1 MHNDELK
8 KQAEQVFL
16 QAFEQRKRSPGQD
29 NRMNAPDM
37 ERLIALIESH
47 LDQAAN
53 KYQVRSSLPGRLE
66 RLPLLRFKTV
76 RKVVLRLYELLF
88 REQRTA
94 GLAQLNAWRDFLQL
108 YTRNQ
113 WFMSQELTH
122 ARDHLQER
130 IDEAFR
136 HGDMAHAA
144 HDALATRFTE
154 LSPRLTELSTRLTE
168 QSARLTELGAQSDAQ
183 RQDLRQLSSTVALL
197 DQQHRHREETLQ
209 QDIHYLQ
216 RMEARLANLEDDLRI
231 SRSTIQMQAQWIQ
244 FLIGRGTPPQAAA
257 PTISAE
263 PAAPLPAAPAVSND
277 AARYVAF
284 EDHFRG
290 HPAKVRDQF
299 AEDYLPL
306 LADAGLRAGARVLDI
321 GCGRGEWLE
330 LMRDQHFEGRGVD
343 LNPVVCELCQSKGL
357 DVLHDDA
364 VAYMARQPAGSL
376 DLVTAFH
383 LIEHLPG
390 ELLDRLIASA
400 LHALRPGGLLVL
412 ETPNPENFIVG
423 SCNFY
428 NDPTHL
434 NPLPPEPTR
443 FRVLSHGFAS
453 VDIRRLHPRGTVD
466 YDALPPG
473 IPAELLERLFV
484 GQDYALVA
492 RR

>member
-8 KQAEQVFL
+8 QQAAKVFL
-16 QAFEQRKRSPGQD
+16 RAFEQGRRSTGPD
-29 NRMNAPDM
+29 NRLTPPDM

-47 LDQAAN
+47 LEQAAS
-53 KYQVRSSLPGRLE
+53 KYQVRTSLPGRLE
-66 RLPLLRFKTV
+66 RLPLLRFTPV
-76 RKVVLRLYELLF
+76 RKVVLRIYELLF

-113 WFMSQELTH
+113 WFMSHELTH
-122 ARDHLQER
+122 SRDHLQER
-130 IDEAFR
+130 LDGASQ
-136 HGDMAHAA
+136 
-144 HDALATRFTE
+144 LAD
-154 LSPRLTELSTRLTE
+154 
-168 QSARLTELGAQSDAQ
+168 QSARQLNELAQKCDANE
-183 RQDLRQLSSTVALL
+183 LEIRQLSTTIAT
-197 DQQHRHREETLQ
+197 QHQNNLHAHQRLE
-209 QDIHYLQ
+209 QDIRHLQ
-216 RMEARLANLEDDLRI
+216 RMEARITNLEDDLRI
-231 SRSTIQMQAQWIQ
+231 SRSTVQMQAQWIQ
-244 FLIGRGTPPQAAA
+244 FLIDRG
-257 PTISAE
+257 
-263 PAAPLPAAPAVSND
+263 AAPATSLPPSPSAPVSPLPEAPTVDND

-290 HPAKVRDQF
+290 HPAKVKEQF
-299 AEDYLPL
+299 AQDYLQL
-306 LADAGLRAGARVLDI
+306 LADAGLQAGSRVLDI

-330 LMRDQHFEGRGVD
+330 LMREQHFDGHGVD
-343 LNPVVCELCQSKGL
+343 LNPVVCELCRSKAL
-357 DVLHDDA
+357 DVLNDDA

-376 DLVTAFH
+376 DLITAFH
-383 LIEHLPG
+383 LIEHIPG

-400 LHALRPGGLLVL
+400 RHALRPGGLLIL

-443 FRVLSHGFAS
+443 FRVLSHGFAN

>member
-1 MHNDELK
+1 MHNNELK
-8 KQAEQVFL
+8 QQAAQAFL
-16 QAFEQRKRSPGQD
+16 QAFEQRRRTPGQD
-29 NRMNAPDM
+29 ARSSAPDM

-66 RLPLLRFKTV
+66 RLPMFRFKPV
-76 RKVVLRLYELLF
+76 RKLVLRLYELLF

-113 WFMSQELTH
+113 WFISHELTQS
-122 ARDHLQER
+122 RDHLQEHL
-130 IDEAFR
+130 DEVEAFLR
-136 HGDMAHAA
+136 TAHS
-144 HDALATRFTE
+144 T
-154 LSPRLTELSTRLTE
+154 STRDIQQLTTAVATHE
-168 QSARLTELGAQSDAQ
+168 QENQRLS
-183 RQDLRQLSSTVALL
+183 QDV
-197 DQQHRHREETLQ
+197 
-209 QDIHYLQ
+209 HYLK
-216 RMEARLANLEDDLRI
+216 RMEARISNLEDDLRV

-244 FLIGRGTPPQAAA
+244 FLINRGTSVAMELPTAPSA
-257 PTISAE
+257 PT
-263 PAAPLPAAPAVSND
+263 APLPEPPVVTSND

-290 HPAKVRDQF
+290 HPANVKAQF
-299 AEDYLPL
+299 AQDYLPV
-306 LADAGLRAGARVLDI
+306 LAEAGLNAGVRVLDI

-330 LMRDQHFEGRGVD
+330 LMREQHFDARGVD
-343 LNPVVCELCQSKGL
+343 LNPVVCELCQSKQL
-357 DVLHDDA
+357 DVLNDDA
-364 VAYMARQPAGSL
+364 VAYMARQPPGSL
-376 DLVTAFH
+376 DLITAFH
-383 LIEHLPG
+383 LIEHIPG

-400 LHALRPGGLLVL
+400 RHALRPGGLLIL

-453 VDIRRLHPRGTVD
+453 VDILRLHPRGNVN

-473 IPAELLERLFV
+473 LPAELLERLFV
-484 GQDYALVA
+484 GQDYALIA

>member
-8 KQAEQVFL
+8 QQAQKVFL
-16 QAFEQRKRSPGQD
+16 RAFEQGKRSPGPD
-29 NRMNAPDM
+29 NRLSAPDM

-47 LDQAAN
+47 LEQAAG
-53 KYQVRSSLPGRLE
+53 KYQVRTSLPGRLE
-66 RLPLLRFKTV
+66 RLPLLRFKAV
-76 RKVVLRLYELLF
+76 KKIVLRIYELLF

-113 WFMSQELTH
+113 WFMSHELTH

-130 IDEAFR
+130 IDDAFR
-136 HGDMAHAA
+136 HSDAAHAA
-144 HDALATRFTE
+144 HNT
-154 LSPRLTELSTRLTE
+154 LSAKLTELSTRLTE
-168 QSARLTELGAQSDAQ
+168 LNAQADTQ
-183 RQDLRQLSSTVALL
+183 RQDLRQLSSIVTLQ

-216 RMEARLANLEDDLRI
+216 RMEARITNLEDDLRV

-244 FLIGRGTPPQAAA
+244 FLIDRGSA
-257 PTISAE
+257 PTPSQPALRSGSDASLAE
-263 PAAPLPAAPAVSND
+263 PPATSND

-290 HPAKVRDQF
+290 HPAKVKEQF
-299 AEDYLPL
+299 AQDYLAL
-306 LADAGLRAGARVLDI
+306 LAEAGLQAGARVLDI

-330 LMRDQHFEGRGVD
+330 LMREQHFDGRGVD
-343 LNPVVCELCQSKGL
+343 LNPVVCELCQSKAL

-376 DLVTAFH
+376 DLITAFH

-390 ELLDRLIASA
+390 DLLDRLIASA
-400 LHALRPGGLLVL
+400 RHALRPGGLLIL

>member
-1 MHNDELK
+1 MRNDELK
-8 KQAEQVFL
+8 QQAEQAFL
-16 QAFEQRKRSPGQD
+16 QAFEQRKRSPGQESS
-29 NRMNAPDM
+29 RLTAPDM

-47 LDQAAN
+47 LEQAAS
-53 KYQVRSSLPGRLE
+53 KYQVRSDLPGRLE
-66 RLPLLRFKTV
+66 QLPLLRFKAV
-76 RKVVLRLYELLF
+76 RKFVLRIYELLF

-94 GLAQLNAWRDFLQL
+94 GLAQINAWRDFLQL

-113 WFMSQELTH
+113 WFMSHELTH

-130 IDEAFR
+130 LDEAFR
-136 HGDMAHAA
+136 HA
-144 HDALATRFTE
+144 E
-154 LSPRLTELSTRLTE
+154 LLDSRLTELTT
-168 QSARLTELGAQSDAQ
+168 QSSAQQ
-183 RQDLRQLSSTVALL
+183 QGLRQLSATLAL
-197 DQQHRHREETLQ
+197 QEQEHRHREEKLQ
-209 QDIHYLQ
+209 QDIRYLQ
-216 RMEARLANLEDDLRI
+216 RMETRVASLEDDLRV

-244 FLIGRGTPPQAAA
+244 FLIDRGAAPPQTSLPA
-257 PTISAE
+257 T
-263 PAAPLPAAPAVSND
+263 PAAPSGPLPEAPTAARD

-299 AEDYLPL
+299 AQDYLPL
-306 LADAGLRAGARVLDI
+306 LADAGLQAGAKVLDI

-330 LMRDQHFEGRGVD
+330 LMRDQGFDGHGVD
-343 LNPVVCELCQSKGL
+343 LNPVVCELCQHKGL

-376 DLVTAFH
+376 DLITAFH
-383 LIEHLPG
+383 LIEHIPG

-400 LHALRPGGLLVL
+400 LHALRPGGLLIL

-434 NPLPPEPTR
+434 SPLPPEPTR
-443 FRVLSHGFAS
+443 FRVQSHGFAS
-453 VDIRRLHPRGTVD
+453 VDIRRLHPRGTVN

>member
-1 MHNDELK
+1 MHNNELK
-8 KQAEQVFL
+8 QQAAQAFL
-16 QAFEQRKRSPGQD
+16 QAFEQRRRTSGQD
-29 NRMNAPDM
+29 ARSSAPDM
-37 ERLIALIESH
+37 ERLVALIESH

-66 RLPLLRFKTV
+66 RLPLLRFKPV
-76 RKVVLRLYELLF
+76 KKLVLRLYELLF

-108 YTRNQ
+108 YTRNH
-113 WFMSQELTH
+113 WFLSHEL
-122 ARDHLQER
+122 
-130 IDEAFR
+130 
-136 HGDMAHAA
+136 
-144 HDALATRFTE
+144 
-154 LSPRLTELSTRLTE
+154 
-168 QSARLTELGAQSDAQ
+168 AQSRDQLKERVGEVEDFLRTTHTVDMQ
-183 RQDLRQLSSTVALL
+183 RLNTAVSTHEQEYRRLA
-197 DQQHRHREETLQ
+197 
-209 QDIHYLQ
+209 QDIHYLK
-216 RMEARLANLEDDLRI
+216 RMESRVSNLEDELRV

-244 FLIGRGTPPQAAA
+244 FLINRGAPTGELPTTPPT
-257 PTISAE
+257 PT
-263 PAAPLPAAPAVSND
+263 APLPEPPIATTND

-290 HPAKVRDQF
+290 HPANVKAQF
-299 AEDYLPL
+299 AQDYLPV
-306 LADAGLRAGARVLDI
+306 LAEAGLNTGTRALDI

-330 LMRDQHFEGRGVD
+330 LMREQHFESRGVD
-343 LNPVVCELCQSKGL
+343 LNPVVCELCQSKQL
-357 DVLHDDA
+357 NVLNDDA

-376 DLVTAFH
+376 DLITAFH
-383 LIEHLPG
+383 LIEHIPG

-400 LHALRPGGLLVL
+400 RHALRPGGLLIL

-453 VDIRRLHPRGTVD
+453 VDILRLHPRGNVN

-473 IPAELLERLFV
+473 LPAELLERLFV
-484 GQDYALVA
+484 GQDYALIA